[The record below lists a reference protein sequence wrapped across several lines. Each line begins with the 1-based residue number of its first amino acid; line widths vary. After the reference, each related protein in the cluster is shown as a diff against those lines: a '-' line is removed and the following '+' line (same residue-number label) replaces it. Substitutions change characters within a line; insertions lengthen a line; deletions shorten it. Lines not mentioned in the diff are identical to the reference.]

1 MSIFQIYLDTS
12 VISAYFDFYKPVRQ
26 IITQKWF
33 QYNAHEFTLFA
44 STLVIE
50 EIQQNPDQELLKNM
64 LTLLNTYSISIL
76 AINDDI
82 THLADVYRTQILAKE
97 INDTLHIATA
107 SYYGLDAIV
116 SWNFRHIVNLKT
128 MKTIHHIN
136 REQQYQ
142 ALEILTL
149 EQLGGDQYGTV

>member
-1 MSIFQIYLDTS
+1 
-12 VISAYFDFYKPVRQ
+12 
-26 IITQKWF
+26 
-33 QYNAHEFTLFA
+33 
-44 STLVIE
+44 
-50 EIQQNPDQELLKNM
+50 M

-107 SYYGLDAIV
+107 TYYGLDAIV

-142 ALEILTL
+142 AIEILTL